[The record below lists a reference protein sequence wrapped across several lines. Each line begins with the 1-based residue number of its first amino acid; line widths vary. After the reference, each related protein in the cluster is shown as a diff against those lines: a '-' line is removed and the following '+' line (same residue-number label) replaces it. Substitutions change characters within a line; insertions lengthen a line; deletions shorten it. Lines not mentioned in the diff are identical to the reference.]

1 MAQKCVMELMNA
13 CNMKKVRI
21 LNLSDVRSGNLDE
34 AKVLMGDEKT
44 QMVES
49 IFSPE
54 RKSDRAVIM
63 PNDVACIISWGT
75 DNKFRLLKRQ
85 AMACLADYNIIG
97 EPVDEKNFSYRYIK
111 PRGKVNQELVIG
123 KLAEKYLACFDKS

>member
-1 MAQKCVMELMNA
+1 M
-13 CNMKKVRI
+13 
-21 LNLSDVRSGNLDE
+21 D
-34 AKVLMGDEKT
+34 DEKT

-49 IFSPE
+49 IFSSE

-123 KLAEKYLACFDKS
+123 KLAEKYLACFEKL